1 MKDAKTSG
9 AAAGPGVLGR
19 TGLEIER
26 IGLGCAP
33 LGNLYQ
39 PVSEQDADDTVRAA
53 LAGGMRLFDTAPRY
67 GGGLSETRLGRALA
81 GIPRS
86 QVLVATKVGYRSI
99 GGDGSRFEP
108 DFSYDGTMRC
118 LEESLTRL
126 GLDRIDIAHVHD
138 PDHHEQQALDGA
150 FRALANLREQGV
162 VSAVG
167 AGMNQSEMLERFV
180 ARADVDCVLLAG
192 RYTLLDQSALDGL
205 LPACQARGVGVILG
219 GIYNS
224 GLLADPRPGAM
235 YDYRAAA
242 PPRLDQAL
250 AIKEICARH
259 GVPLRAAA
267 LQFPFGHPAV
277 SGLVVGARTAREV
290 QDNRAMLDVDIPAEV
305 WAELRTCG
313 LLAEAVPTA

>member
-1 MKDAKTSG
+1 MNCAKVAG
-9 AAAGPGVLGR
+9 AGAGPGVLGR
-19 TGLEIER
+19 TGLEIGR

-39 PVSEQDADDTVRAA
+39 PVSEQDAEDTVRAA

-67 GGGLSETRLGRALA
+67 GSGTSETRLGRALA
-81 GIPRS
+81 CIPRS
-86 QVLVATKVGYRSI
+86 QVLVATKVGYRST
-99 GGDGSRFEP
+99 GGNGSRFDP

-138 PDHHEQQALDGA
+138 PDHHEQEALDGA
-150 FRALANLREQGV
+150 FRALVNLREQGM

-167 AGMNQSEMLERFV
+167 AGMNQSEMLERLV
-180 ARADVDCVLLAG
+180 ARVDVDCVLLAG
-192 RYTLLDQSALDGL
+192 RYTLLDQSGLDGL
-205 LPACQARGVGVILG
+205 LPACQARGIGVILG

-242 PPRLDQAL
+242 QPRLDQAL

-290 QDNRAMLDVDIPAEV
+290 HDSRAMLDVDIPADL
-305 WAELRTCG
+305 WADLRSSG
-313 LLAEAVPTA
+313 LLAETVPTA